1 MSVATLKRNADDS
14 RLAGVSLSSSTDSRP
29 LVSVIVV
36 HHRQPR
42 ALARMVAS
50 LSRQAVATEVLV
62 VNASPEVSLRGLPRG
77 CRVITVENIGYAGAV
92 NAALAHARGETV
104 AICNADVV
112 LPAGGLSLAVE
123 HLQENDDV
131 GVVAPRLVNE
141 DGSSQH
147 SARRFYTWPA
157 VLWAR
162 FPLRGRLG
170 PPGFFKR
177 YLMMGDPRDS
187 ARDVDW
193 AIGAMLV
200 VRRSALEDPASVFD
214 PRYRFYMED
223 VDFCLDMW
231 KRGWRV
237 VQLSQLVVEH
247 SHTRASSK
255 VFSRAGFHHLVSF
268 LKFLAK
274 HRGLPQR
281 AR

>member
-1 MSVATLKRNADDS
+1 MSVAILQSNADDS
-14 RLAGVSLSSSTDSRP
+14 RLAGVTLSTSSDPRL

-50 LSRQAVATEVLV
+50 LSRQAIAVEVLV
-62 VNASPEVSLRGLPRG
+62 VNALSDAPLRGLPRG
-77 CRVITVENIGYAGAV
+77 CRVLTVANTGYAGAV
-92 NAALAHARGETV
+92 NAALAYARGEIV

-112 LPAGGLSLAVE
+112 LPAGGLSQAVE
-123 HLQENDDV
+123 HLRENDDV
-131 GVVAPRLVNE
+131 GVVAPRLVNG
-141 DGSSQH
+141 DGSCQH

-157 VLWAR
+157 VFWAR
-162 FPLRGRLG
+162 LPFRGRLS
-170 PPGFFKR
+170 PPGFFRR
-177 YLMMGDPRDS
+177 YLMMGDPRDP

-193 AIGAMLV
+193 AIGAMLI
-200 VRRSALEDPASVFD
+200 VRRSALEDPGCVFD

-231 KRGWRV
+231 RRGWRV

-247 SHTRASSK
+247 LHTRASSK
-255 VFSRAGFHHLVSF
+255 VLSRAGFHHIVSF

-274 HRGLPQR
+274 HRGLPR
-281 AR
+281 RMR